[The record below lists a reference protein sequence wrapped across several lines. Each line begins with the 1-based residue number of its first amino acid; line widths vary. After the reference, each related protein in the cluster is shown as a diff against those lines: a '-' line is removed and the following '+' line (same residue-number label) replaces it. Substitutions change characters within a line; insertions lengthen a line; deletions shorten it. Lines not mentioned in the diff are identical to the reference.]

1 MLENIKQAIGA
12 SVVAGVSALA
22 VFPATAASINPTS
35 LTGNFLLYD
44 SYGTQT
50 IQTSYT
56 GLEQVATILQGNA
69 TSPTGNIEL
78 FADSETSTYKNLSTF
93 YNAPV
98 TTLTG
103 TILGNPIILSSLT
116 GKDWFGESLDTNYYT
131 AGSANST
138 FAASWFNSILDA
150 NGFQSAG
157 RLELFNKFL
166 TNGGFQRFSDANIS
180 YVTQANASSPVL
192 IGLAGHY
199 DATNLL
205 IDVLTGNSKNEL
217 IRKQALASINL
228 LRSPD
233 KRNTAI
239 QISEVIKI
247 TYGGKTELRYST
259 TATKSGLTAKDDG
272 ISHNGNYEISVD
284 AVEAVPEPTTILGIA
299 VGLSGL
305 FAAKRKQQK
314 ANIQR

>member
-1 MLENIKQAIGA
+1 MFDVKQFAIGA
-12 SVVAGVSALA
+12 SVLAGVSVAG
-22 VFPATAASINPTS
+22 FPATAASINPTS
-35 LTGNFLLYD
+35 LTGNFLVYD
-44 SYGTQT
+44 SNGTQT
-50 IQTSYT
+50 IETSYT
-56 GLEQVATILQGNA
+56 GLEQIATILQGSAN
-69 TSPTGNIEL
+69 SPTGNIEL

-131 AGSANST
+131 AGAANST

-150 NGFQSAG
+150 NGFISAN
-157 RLELFNKFL
+157 RAELFNKFL
-166 TNGGFQRFSDANIS
+166 NNGGFQRFSDANIS
-180 YVTQANASSPVL
+180 YVTQANARSPVL

-205 IDVLTGNSKNEL
+205 IDVLTGNSKNAF
-217 IRKQALASINL
+217 IRQQALASINL
-228 LRSPD
+228 LRAPD

-247 TYGGKTELRYST
+247 TYGNKTELRYST
-259 TATKSGLTAKDDG
+259 TATKSGLIAKDDG

-284 AVEAVPEPTTILGIA
+284 AVEAVPEPTTILGMA

-305 FAAKRKQQK
+305 FVAKRKQQK